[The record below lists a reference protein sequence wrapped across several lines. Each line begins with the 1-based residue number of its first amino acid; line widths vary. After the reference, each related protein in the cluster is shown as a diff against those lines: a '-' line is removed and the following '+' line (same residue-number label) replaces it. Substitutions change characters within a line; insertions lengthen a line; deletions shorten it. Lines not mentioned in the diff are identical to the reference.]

1 MTTGT
6 HDDGS
11 AAAASPLRGV
21 LRLAVL
27 IGIGLLTLGY
37 TAAVVAGYVD
47 SANRLS
53 TTEIILIFVVLAMV
67 VFAGT
72 VSDYSVRNLTLGTA
86 GISAQFDRIETRQ
99 SALESEV
106 RALQVA
112 LTGLVTKFE
121 VVHLEKLAADGP
133 ATVRFGEIM
142 IAELTHL
149 DAMRFLRP
157 TGPRGLNA
165 IREAHGSGMNDF
177 DLKDH
182 VEITQEGLEYLA
194 LQAQLS
200 ARTAVAHAR

>member
-1 MTTGT
+1 MATAT
-6 HDDGS
+6 HDDS
-11 AAAASPLRGV
+11 ASRRRGR
-21 LRLAVL
+21 LRLALLV
-27 IGIGLLTLGY
+27 GIGLVTLGY
-37 TAAVVAGYVD
+37 PAAVVAGLVD

-53 TTEIILIFVVLAMV
+53 TAEIILIFGVLAVV
-67 VFAGT
+67 VFGGT
-72 VSDYSVRNLTLGTA
+72 LSDYSVRNLTLGTA

-121 VVHLEKLAADGP
+121 VVHLEKLAGDGA

-142 IAELTHL
+142 IGELTHL
-149 DAMRFLRP
+149 DAMQFVRP

-165 IREAHGSGMNDF
+165 IREDQGSGVNDF
-177 DLKDH
+177 DLKEY

-194 LQAQLS
+194 LQAQLTARS
-200 ARTAVAHAR
+200 ATAHAH

>member
-1 MTTGT
+1 MATGT
-6 HDDGS
+6 HDDPGV
-11 AAAASPLRGV
+11 APARLRGA
-21 LRLAVL
+21 LRLAL
-27 IGIGLLTLGY
+27 LTGIGLVTAGY
-37 TAAVVAGYVD
+37 VAAVVAGLID
-47 SANRLS
+47 NANRLS
-53 TTEIILIFVVLAMV
+53 TAEIVLVFVVLAAV

-165 IREAHGSGMNDF
+165 IREAHGSGTSDF
-177 DLKDH
+177 DLKNY

-194 LQAQLS
+194 LQAQLG
-200 ARTAVAHAR
+200 ARSAVAHAR

>member
-1 MTTGT
+1 MTGT
-6 HDDGS
+6 HDDS
-11 AAAASPLRGV
+11 ALANSRRRVV
-21 LRLAVL
+21 LRLTVL
-27 IGIGLLTLGY
+27 IGIGLVTLGY
-37 TAAVVAGYVD
+37 VAAVVAGYVD
-47 SANRLS
+47 NANRLS
-53 TTEIILIFVVLAMV
+53 TAEIILVFVVVAMV

-72 VSDYSVRNLTLGTA
+72 ISDYSVRNLTLGTA

-142 IAELTHL
+142 IGELTHL

-165 IREAHGSGMNDF
+165 IRESHGSGLSDF
-177 DLKDH
+177 DLKDY

-194 LQAQLS
+194 LQAQLA
-200 ARTAVAHAR
+200 ARSAVAHAH